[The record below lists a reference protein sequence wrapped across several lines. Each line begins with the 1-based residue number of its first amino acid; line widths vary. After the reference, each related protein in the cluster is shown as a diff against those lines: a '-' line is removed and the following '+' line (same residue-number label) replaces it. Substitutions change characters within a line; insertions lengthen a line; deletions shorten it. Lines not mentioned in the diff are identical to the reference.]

1 MRLANMELYEDYIFS
16 CNRCR
21 TCTITDDARCL
32 PICPAYDRYGF
43 FTYCGGGKAHIA
55 QKLVEGSRRMAPD
68 LADAIYRCNL
78 CRACQAGCI
87 VTIDTYSLILD
98 LREAMVKRGFGPL
111 PGQRPLLDGMR
122 EQGNPYGLREG
133 RGRWA
138 EGIAGLKD
146 ARSGQAEVL
155 FLAGCAADFEPSA
168 GRGAA
173 DAASALLRAG
183 IDLATLGATEP
194 CCGAAALELGD
205 AALFE
210 SMARQAIGLFR
221 ESGAEKIVVS
231 CPKCFHHIRET
242 YPEVDENFDM
252 PVRHVTELLAEL
264 LEAGDLSPSRPVEE
278 KVTYHDPCHLGRY
291 AEVYE
296 APRAVLAAIPG
307 LELVEMERARDKAY
321 CCGAG
326 TGVREG
332 VSELARFAAAGR
344 LAEVRGT
351 GAKVLATACSHC
363 EAHLAGA
370 LAAGEEG
377 QGMEIADVATLL
389 LKALE

>member
-1 MRLANMELYEDYIFS
+1 MRLANMDFYEDYIFS

-21 TCTITDDARCL
+21 TCTITDDPRCL
-32 PICPAYDRYGF
+32 PICPAYERYGF

-55 QKLVEGSRRMAPD
+55 QKLLEGSRRLAPD

-78 CRACQAGCI
+78 CRACQSGCI

-111 PGQRPLLDGMR
+111 PGQRTLLGGMR
-122 EQGNPYGLREG
+122 EQGNPYGAREG

-138 EGIAGLKD
+138 EGIDGL
-146 ARSGQAEVL
+146 RGPSSGPSSVL
-155 FLAGCAADFEPSA
+155 FFAGCAADFEPTA

-173 DAASALLRAG
+173 DAARALLRAG
-183 IDLATLGATEP
+183 VDLAALRGTEP

-205 AALFE
+205 TVLFE
-210 SMARQAIGLFR
+210 SMARDAADRIR
-221 ESGAEKIVVS
+221 STGAERLVTA
-231 CPKCFHHIRET
+231 CPKCLHTMREA
-242 YPEVDENFDM
+242 YPEVDEDLDLE
-252 PVRHVTELLAEL
+252 VLHVTEFFAEL
-264 LEAGDLSPSRPVEE
+264 IEAGALRLSKGLQG

-291 AEVYE
+291 CEVYE
-296 APRAVLAAIPG
+296 APRAVLGAIPG
-307 LELVEMERARDKAY
+307 IELVEMERVRDKAY

-344 LAEVRGT
+344 LVEARNT
-351 GAKVLATACSHC
+351 GAHVLATACGHC
-363 EAHLAGA
+363 VAHLAES
-370 LAAGEEG
+370 LQDQDEG
-377 QGMEIADVATLL
+377 RAMEIADVATLL
-389 LKALE
+389 WRALD